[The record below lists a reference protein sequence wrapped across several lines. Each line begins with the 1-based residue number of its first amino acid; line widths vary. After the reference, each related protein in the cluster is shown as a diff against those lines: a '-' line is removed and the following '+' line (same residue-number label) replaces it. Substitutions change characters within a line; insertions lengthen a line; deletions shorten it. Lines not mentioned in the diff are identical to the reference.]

1 MICERVRRTRNMDRK
16 YKALFSDT
24 ASFAASN
31 FASKILAFLLI
42 PLYTSV
48 LSTNDYGIAD
58 LIINTINMVYPAL
71 TLNIME
77 ATLRFAFEKEVSKD
91 DVLVNSIVFVF
102 ISELI
107 LVAATPFVGRF
118 SVSMRDYWLWFET
131 IFLGYNLQ
139 QILSQYVKGIGK
151 TRVFAVSGVIHTVV
165 LISSNLIGLLFLKL
179 GLEAYLFS
187 IAAGYFVTFL
197 YLILAGRVRISV
209 FHINWSLMK
218 DMLRFSFP
226 TIPNNIAWWVSTS
239 ADKYVIIGYM
249 GIAASGIYSVAYKIP
264 SILTLF
270 SNIFTSAWTISA
282 IRNVEDKDNGKFQS
296 EVYKYFNAGNVFA
309 CSALILL
316 AQFLG
321 GILFAKDFYTAWK
334 SVPLL
339 LVAYTFSVL
348 AGFFAS
354 SFRAVKYTKGLL
366 SSTSVGAVA
375 NIIINFFLIKRFG
388 MLGAAFTTMVGFA
401 LTFYIR
407 CYTVRKVIDIS
418 FDLGRDTIVY
428 LLLIIQAF
436 VICLEL
442 PFSYVIGTIIFAIIV
457 FIYRKEY
464 YSFTTKVISL
474 AKVIFKRE
482 P

>member
-1 MICERVRRTRNMDRK
+1 MDRK
-16 YKALFSDT
+16 YKALFSNT
-24 ASFAASN
+24 AAFAASN
-31 FASKILAFLLI
+31 FASKILTFLLI

-58 LIINTINMVYPAL
+58 LITNTIIMVYPVL

-77 ATLRFAFEKEVSKD
+77 ATLRFAFEKDVLKD
-91 DVLVNSIVFVF
+91 EVLVNSIVFVF
-102 ISELI
+102 ISEVI
-107 LVAATPFVGRF
+107 LVAATPFVRRR
-118 SVSMRDYWLWFET
+118 SASMGGYWLWFEI

-151 TRVFAVSGVIHTVV
+151 TKVFAVSGVIHTVV

-179 GLEAYLFS
+179 GLKAYLFS
-187 IAAGYFVTFL
+187 IAAGYFITFL
-197 YLILAGRVRISV
+197 YLILAGRVKISV
-209 FHINWSLMK
+209 FHVNWPLMK
-218 DMLRFSFP
+218 DMLRFSLP

-239 ADKYVIIGYM
+239 ADKYVIIGYI

-282 IRNVEDKDNGKFQS
+282 IQNVGDKDSGKFQS
-296 EVYKYFNAGNVFA
+296 EVYEYFSVANVLA

-316 AQFLG
+316 AKPLG
-321 GILFAKDFYTAWK
+321 GILFARDFYMAWK
-334 SVPLL
+334 CVPLL
-339 LVAYTFSVL
+339 LVAYTFSGQ

-354 SFRAVKYTKGLL
+354 SFRAVKYTKGLF
-366 SSTSVGAVA
+366 SSTSIGAVA
-375 NIIINFFLIKRFG
+375 NIILNFFLIKQFG

-407 CYTVRKVIDIS
+407 CHTVRKVIDIS
-418 FDLGRDTIVY
+418 FNLGRDTIVY

-436 VICLEL
+436 VICLEV
-442 PFSYVIGTIIFAIIV
+442 PFSYVIGTIIFTIIV
-457 FIYRKEY
+457 SIYKKEC
-464 YSFTTKVISL
+464 YSFTARTISL
-474 AKVIFKRE
+474 TGDIFKKRA
-482 P
+482 